1 MLCLVGHGLEVT
13 PESITFLYEQFLPQS
28 NHTELLAFPRG
39 DSVVLAA
46 CHLRSEKLELAA
58 WELLDAARCDS
69 AGLVECLA
77 TEAMRSSGRN

>member
-1 MLCLVGHGLEVT
+1 M
-13 PESITFLYEQFLPQS
+13 ESIAFLQ
-28 NHTELLAFPRG
+28 G
-39 DSVVLAA
+39 DLVVLAA
-46 CHLRSEKLELAA
+46 SDSDLRSEKLELAA